1 MFVTILNHPPRGC
14 RRKRNEKKK
23 HAFIVGIIS
32 LLGIYFSTLAIA
44 PDAIPAVGPA
54 VVAGIIGSCGSFL
67 GANVADNWQRSKYY
81 QPALDNR
88 PPSRMEQ

>member
-1 MFVTILNHPPRGC
+1 MSEEAH
-14 RRKRNEKKK
+14 EKKK

-54 VVAGIIGSCGSFL
+54 VAAGIIGSCGSFL
-67 GANVADNWQRSKYY
+67 GANVARITGSGQSITSPR
-81 QPALDNR
+81 
-88 PPSRMEQ
+88 